1 MTLHNLAPRRDE
13 GSASIEAAILVPVLM
28 LFIALA
34 FMAGRIA
41 LASQAVDSAVED
53 AARDASIARSPAAA
67 ASAASA
73 AAGQTLARQGLHCQG
88 SPRVTVAVSVGGT
101 GTGGTVTA
109 TVVCDVALGDLA
121 FPGMPGTHTIRSTFT
136 SAIDRFVER

>member
-67 ASAASA
+67 ASAT
-73 AAGQTLARQGLHCQG
+73 AGQTLARQGLHCQG
-88 SPRVTVAVSVGGT
+88 SPRVTVAVNLGAT